1 MVAQHAPLAGLVT
14 TIPRGSRKSH
24 GWRNPKAVC
33 PKCVV
38 SRSINTGQGRG
49 WKEEWKKLCGE
60 EKRERER
67 KMEGLQRRKAGC
79 ISVFRVVV
87 GEEVGALWSGR
98 GRGRLVPSPRRRT
111 RPPISEKRHRG
122 PLLQG
127 YFVPAH
133 LRERGTVCFTSMLGI
148 IAGESSWMNTRRLR
162 CVVTLIE
169 KKWDLWR
176 RERER
181 EGSLSIDWGGCEEGG
196 DLFSIGF

>member
-1 MVAQHAPLAGLVT
+1 MGHEGALEELILVLSNGGATRAPGRPRYYDSSRVEEESRLKEPEGRVSEVCRLSIHKHRAGEGVEGGMEKALR
-14 TIPRGSRKSH
+14 RG
-24 GWRNPKAVC
+24 
-33 PKCVV
+33 
-38 SRSINTGQGRG
+38 
-49 WKEEWKKLCGE
+49 
-60 EKRERER
+60 EKGERER

-169 KKWDLWR
+169 KK
-176 RERER
+176 
-181 EGSLSIDWGGCEEGG
+181 
-196 DLFSIGF
+196 